1 MNRFK
6 NILTILFFSLTL
18 VSCEHTKTKQQ
29 LGKTASQN
37 QDEKKHNQ
45 STTNPTNKVED
56 LEVEYIVRSC
66 AYPNWT
72 RTEDTK
78 NNEAV
83 NNYLN
88 LYFYIEPA
96 NYSLEL
102 IYFDPFRHKLK
113 LTGQFY
119 EREDYIQKIIKM
131 EEPMLKAKVFRYTKI
146 EAIDNPNFKPNSKI
160 ETLTL
165 SYNAI
170 SCPCAQWSESR
181 FNNFP
186 EKRVNYWLEP
196 ANQNIINADTLFN
209 GKDLPVKIKVT
220 GQIISETGFPKNK
233 NLEKVGLDEAG
244 KVFRYTKIEVIRN
257 GQKKRGK

>member
-1 MNRFK
+1 MNRLK

-29 LGKTASQN
+29 LHKTISQN
-37 QDEKKHNQ
+37 LDEKKHNK
-45 STTNPTNKVED
+45 SATNSTNKVED
-56 LEVEYIVRSC
+56 LEVECIVRSC
-66 AYPNWT
+66 ACPSWI

-83 NNYLN
+83 NNYFN

-96 NYSLEL
+96 NYSLKQV
-102 IYFDPFRHKLK
+102 YFDPFRHKLK

-119 EREDYIQKIIKM
+119 EREDYIQKIVKM

-170 SCPCAQWSESR
+170 SCSCAQWSESR

-196 ANQNIINADTLFN
+196 ANQNITNADTLFN
-209 GKDLPVKIKVT
+209 GENLPVKIKVT
-220 GQIISETGFPKNK
+220 GQIISEKGFPKNE
-233 NLEKVGLDEAG
+233 NLEKAGKGEAS
-244 KVFRYTKIEVIRN
+244 KVFRYTKIQIIKN
-257 GQKKRGK
+257 GQKKSK